1 MKYDHWNA
9 NVLYKWC
16 DYLADTAFIQWPNF
30 VCTFSLLDCCSI
42 IGLYVSL
49 VLVIGRFVRVFFS
62 GASTQV
68 MYQELPCVDN
78 ILNLCLD
85 IYMVRE
91 SQDYRMEEY
100 LFSKLIFL
108 YRSPETLIKWTKLKY
123 SWSFRYWIFSLT
135 NSAKILFNLNKISY
149 LKWLPLSQ
157 YLRGFRMLGY
167 VCIYL
172 GCSNFNGILKAV
184 WVLVNILNRWDW

>member
-1 MKYDHWNA
+1 MLTLTPINE
-9 NVLYKWC
+9 
-16 DYLADTAFIQWPNF
+16 I
-30 VCTFSLLDCCSI
+30 SI

-49 VLVIGRFVRVFFS
+49 VLVVGRFVRVFFS

-108 YRSPETLIKWTKLKY
+108 YRSPETLIKWTKFKY
-123 SWSFRYWIFSLT
+123 S
-135 NSAKILFNLNKISY
+135 
-149 LKWLPLSQ
+149 
-157 YLRGFRMLGY
+157 
-167 VCIYL
+167 
-172 GCSNFNGILKAV
+172 
-184 WVLVNILNRWDW
+184 

>member
-1 MKYDHWNA
+1 MSR
-9 NVLYKWC
+9 L
-16 DYLADTAFIQWPNF
+16 YLADTAFIQWPTF

-49 VLVIGRFVRVFFS
+49 VLVVGRFVRVFFS

-108 YRSPETLIKWTKLKY
+108 YRSPETLIKWTKFKY
-123 SWSFRYWIFSLT
+123 SWSSWYWIFSLFT
-135 NSAKILFNLNKISY
+135 VPKCYLLIS
-149 LKWLPLSQ
+149 
-157 YLRGFRMLGY
+157 
-167 VCIYL
+167 
-172 GCSNFNGILKAV
+172 
-184 WVLVNILNRWDW
+184 RWCRI

>member
-1 MKYDHWNA
+1 MHLSVTNVTEWWNVNETLSTGVPCPEPQDKKCGPSA
-9 NVLYKWC
+9 TELTLITLN
-16 DYLADTAFIQWPNF
+16 DRAAPAGFSFI
-30 VCTFSLLDCCSI
+30 SGYGI

-49 VLVIGRFVRVFFS
+49 VLVVGRFVRVFFS

-108 YRSPETLIKWTKLKY
+108 YRSPETLIKWTKFKY
-123 SWSFRYWIFSLT
+123 S
-135 NSAKILFNLNKISY
+135 
-149 LKWLPLSQ
+149 
-157 YLRGFRMLGY
+157 
-167 VCIYL
+167 
-172 GCSNFNGILKAV
+172 
-184 WVLVNILNRWDW
+184 